1 MPGARAWAAP
11 KIPPPGA
18 APLSYATPVKRL
30 ADLTVE
36 DLIGSPVW
44 RYEGGTGDEALVAP
58 SPRQSLSQMDDE
70 IFLAA
75 TEFALSDASRHMG
88 FCFPADDSGID
99 YLQPVIVGRGRH
111 VAFWFDGPVSA
122 EELARQWSAFGKEPK
137 QIFPVAFRC
146 LVAVDGRTVSRRIQ
160 SVESSESVS
169 SEPAP
174 PLRPEALDARPS
186 RRRGVGTG
194 EKRTARR
201 LPAEMTVEF
210 SQGEMQGT
218 GIIGDVSRRGMF
230 VQTTRIPGT
239 GPVLRLT
246 VNLPGGRKLVLRGK
260 VVRNADGTTATP
272 PNGFGLRLVDEWPD
286 YENLFRRRDKP
297 K

>member
-1 MPGARAWAAP
+1 
-11 KIPPPGA
+11 
-18 APLSYATPVKRL
+18 VKRL

-44 RYEGGTGDEALVAP
+44 RYEGGSGSEAQVAP
-58 SPRQSLSQMDDE
+58 STRQSLSQLDDE

-75 TEFALSDASRHMG
+75 TEFALADASRHMG

-99 YLQPVIVGRGRH
+99 YLQPVIVGRGMH
-111 VAFWFDGPVSA
+111 VAFWFDGPVSS
-122 EELARQWSAFGKEPK
+122 EELAVQWSAFGKEPK

-146 LVAVDGRTVSRRIQ
+146 LVPVDGRTVSGRIQ
-160 SVESSESVS
+160 SVESSESMPP
-169 SEPAP
+169 EPEPVLPAETET
-174 PLRPEALDARPS
+174 LEARPA

-210 SQGEMQGT
+210 SQGELQGT

-260 VVRNADGTTATP
+260 VVRNADGTTSTP
-272 PNGFGLRLVDEWPD
+272 PTGFGLRLVDEWPD

>member
-1 MPGARAWAAP
+1 M
-11 KIPPPGA
+11 
-18 APLSYATPVKRL
+18 KRL
-30 ADLTVE
+30 DELTVE
-36 DLIGSPVW
+36 DLVSSPVW
-44 RYEGGTGDEALVAP
+44 RYEGGSGADARVAP
-58 SPRQSLSQMDDE
+58 SPRVSLSQMDDE

-75 TEFALSDASRHMG
+75 TEFALADASRHMG

-99 YLQPVIVGRGRH
+99 YLQPVIVGRTRH

-122 EELARQWSAFGKEPK
+122 EELARQWAAFGKEPR

-146 LVAVDGRTVSRRIQ
+146 LVPVDGRTVNGRIAAI
-160 SVESSESVS
+160 ESSE
-169 SEPAP
+169 EGPPPASP
-174 PLRPEALDARPS
+174 PEAPHEDAKHVVS
-186 RRRGVGTG
+186 RRGIGTG

-201 LPAEMTVEF
+201 RPAEMTVEF
-210 SQGEMQGT
+210 SQGDLQGT
-218 GIIGDVSRRGMF
+218 GVIGDVSRRGMF

-260 VVRNADGTTATP
+260 VVRNADGTTSAP

-286 YENLFRRRDKP
+286 YENLFGRRDKP

>member
-1 MPGARAWAAP
+1 
-11 KIPPPGA
+11 
-18 APLSYATPVKRL
+18 VKRL
-30 ADLTVE
+30 SDLTVE

-44 RYEGGTGDEALVAP
+44 RYEGGSGTEALVAP
-58 SPRQSLSQMDDE
+58 SGRQSLSQLDDE

-75 TEFALSDASRHMG
+75 TEFALADASRHMG

-99 YLQPVIVGRGRH
+99 YLQPVIVGRGQH

-122 EELARQWSAFGKEPK
+122 EELSEQWRAFGKEPK

-146 LVAVDGRTVSRRIQ
+146 LVPVDGRTVSGRIK
-160 SVESSESVS
+160 SVESSET
-169 SEPAP
+169 
-174 PLRPEALDARPS
+174 LRPEPAIPIEEPESRPV

-201 LPAEMTVEF
+201 LPADMTVEF
-210 SQGEMQGT
+210 SQGELQGT
-218 GIIGDVSRRGMF
+218 GVIGDVSRRGMF

-260 VVRNADGTTATP
+260 VVRNADGTTSTP

>member
-1 MPGARAWAAP
+1 M
-11 KIPPPGA
+11 
-18 APLSYATPVKRL
+18 KRL
-30 ADLTVE
+30 SELTVE

-44 RYEGGTGDEALVAP
+44 RYEGGAGPEALIAP
-58 SPRQSLSQMDDE
+58 STRQALSQTDDE
-70 IFLAA
+70 IYLAA
-75 TEFALSDASRHMG
+75 TEFALADASRHMG
-88 FCFPADDSGID
+88 FCFPADDSGVD
-99 YLQPVIVGRGRH
+99 YLQPVIVGRTRH

-122 EELARQWSAFGKEPK
+122 EELARQWAEFGREPR
-137 QIFPVAFRC
+137 QIFPIAFRC
-146 LVAVDGRTVSRRIQ
+146 LVPVDGRTVSGRIK
-160 SVESSESVS
+160 SVESSESLPP
-169 SEPAP
+169 EPMLDA
-174 PLRPEALDARPS
+174 EALGPKS
-186 RRRGVGTG
+186 VRRRGVGTG

-210 SQGEMQGT
+210 SQGELQGT
-218 GIIGDVSRRGMF
+218 GVIGDVSRRGMF

-260 VVRNADGTTATP
+260 VVRNADGSPTTP
-272 PNGFGLRLVDEWPD
+272 PSGFGLRLVDEWPD